1 MFAHELTSYAIPRSV
16 TSCSRLFD
24 QRRNLP
30 KRVEVRDL
38 NERTVVKLAIE
49 RKHLTDIIKMVAYL
63 AESDLIGLLRPHY
76 ARVDQEGQTLLH
88 GTLLHELFATAGDI
102 HVADGELNLTLAP
115 LSSPHRT
122 HSAPL

>member
-16 TSCSRLFD
+16 TSCSRLID

-49 RKHLTDIIKMVAYL
+49 RRHLTDIIKMVAYQ
-63 AESDLIGLLRPHY
+63 AESDLIALLRPHY
-76 ARVDQEGQTLLH
+76 ARVDQEGRILLH

-102 HVADGELNLTLAP
+102 HVAA
-115 LSSPHRT
+115 SSYPT
-122 HSAPL
+122 S